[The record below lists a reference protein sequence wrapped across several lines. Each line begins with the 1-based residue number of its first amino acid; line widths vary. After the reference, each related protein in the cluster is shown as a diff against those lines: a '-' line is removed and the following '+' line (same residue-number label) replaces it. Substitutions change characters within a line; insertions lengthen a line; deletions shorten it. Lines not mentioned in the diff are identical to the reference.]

1 MKKAL
6 STVLI
11 CATAMSL
18 LAGYG
23 GPLVAFASNTQ
34 AEAGTNLDTYNC
46 RLYGTVTDAG
56 QVVSHM
62 VIDFGDGKKVVNAAN
77 DTFTVHAT
85 ASTRAFL
92 EGTGL
97 DSYGDYDINR
107 RIVKTETDGQRV
119 IVYFDMSEGATL
131 AYTSGARNYPATLT
145 YTITQNKPITLTAPD
160 GTVLKENYM
169 ANYSC
174 NNQVEDEETAKFE
187 SVIVKDGINYQFY
200 NAGADVDKLVVWFH
214 GNGEG
219 DLLGS
224 GNNVA
229 QILANRGG
237 VAWASEEFQ
246 NILGRAHVM
255 AFQAPDTWYYAQ
267 RDNLLDKAAA
277 EIKEVVEKYH
287 VNPDKVLVSGC
298 SAGGYM
304 TSRMLIAHPE
314 LFKVA
319 IINCPA
325 YDVASDR
332 GGETPTD
339 EELTAIKNSNIPIWL
354 VQGATDSSVATDK
367 CSKRLFNILTQGV
380 PVIQTTVRQDL
391 WQNSDFTTSETADG
405 KYKLSLYD
413 TTEDNKLRFAED
425 YDQDGIMTE
434 VQYSNHWYWIY
445 SLKNDPRAIDG
456 THIINWAA
464 ELLNQ

>member
-131 AYTSGARNYPATLT
+131 AYTSGARN
-145 YTITQNKPITLTAPD
+145 
-160 GTVLKENYM
+160 
-169 ANYSC
+169 
-174 NNQVEDEETAKFE
+174 
-187 SVIVKDGINYQFY
+187 
-200 NAGADVDKLVVWFH
+200 
-214 GNGEG
+214 
-219 DLLGS
+219 
-224 GNNVA
+224 
-229 QILANRGG
+229 
-237 VAWASEEFQ
+237 
-246 NILGRAHVM
+246 
-255 AFQAPDTWYYAQ
+255 
-267 RDNLLDKAAA
+267 
-277 EIKEVVEKYH
+277 
-287 VNPDKVLVSGC
+287 
-298 SAGGYM
+298 
-304 TSRMLIAHPE
+304 
-314 LFKVA
+314 
-319 IINCPA
+319 
-325 YDVASDR
+325 
-332 GGETPTD
+332 
-339 EELTAIKNSNIPIWL
+339 
-354 VQGATDSSVATDK
+354 
-367 CSKRLFNILTQGV
+367 
-380 PVIQTTVRQDL
+380 
-391 WQNSDFTTSETADG
+391 
-405 KYKLSLYD
+405 
-413 TTEDNKLRFAED
+413 
-425 YDQDGIMTE
+425 
-434 VQYSNHWYWIY
+434 
-445 SLKNDPRAIDG
+445 
-456 THIINWAA
+456 
-464 ELLNQ
+464 